1 MKNNSVKYLQG
12 INLSHLTIA
21 KKAGIKNLGRATPD
35 LIISE
40 STSGRI
46 QIYVRKVNHAVT

>member
-1 MKNNSVKYLQG
+1 MKKNSVKYLQG